1 MRFAALALA
10 CLLGAAGLSGAC
22 GGSGAEV
29 AESGAASP
37 DAAAP
42 QQDVPSTPTRAPAAD
57 SRRAATT
64 EPTATAPRVDDTLT
78 ASLEVEVRWSD
89 SGLPAV
95 DVGVRAQLLDS
106 SAPHA
111 FWRESRTDSS
121 GVARLRE
128 VPVGH
133 LRIVGDRSGSIEFT
147 LASAAPQRARL
158 ELAPGRLVRGRAV
171 DAEGKA
177 VANAELWILRQGER
191 DGQKAGE
198 ADAMG
203 TFQLAG
209 ALEGTRLYA
218 RHRDRSPSVPWSVPA
233 PNAANVELRLPLG
246 LSGGLVLGQVVDRE
260 DRAIAGAA
268 VALEPRTLAGG
279 ELAPRA
285 TLVTGADGRFQ
296 FDGAEP
302 SLSRLM
308 VMHPDFAP
316 YHEELPVV
324 PGARTERI
332 VRLAPA
338 VRVAGAVRKA
348 DSSPASGVELVV
360 HGPAEWLEQR
370 TLTDKGGEFT
380 LRGVGSGP
388 LRARVGE
395 QEVSTLVPAGLTH
408 AWNPILR

>member
-1 MRFAALALA
+1 MRFAAFFLALA
-10 CLLGAAGLSGAC
+10 LGAC

-29 AESGAASP
+29 QESGAASP

-42 QQDVPSTPTRAPAAD
+42 QDSPAEAAPRAPLD
-57 SRRAATT
+57 SRRAATS
-64 EPTATAPRVDDTLT
+64 EPAATGPRVDDTPT

-95 DVGVRAQLLDS
+95 DVGVRAHLLDS
-106 SAPHA
+106 LAPHA
-111 FWRESRTDSS
+111 FWRESRTDAS
-121 GVARLRE
+121 GVARMRE
-128 VPVGH
+128 VPVGR
-133 LRIVGDRSGSIEFT
+133 LRIDGDRSGSVEFT
-147 LASAAPQRARL
+147 LVATAPARARL

-171 DAEGKA
+171 DAEGKP
-177 VANAELWILRQGER
+177 VANAELWVLRQGER
-191 DGQKAGE
+191 DGQKVGE

-209 ALEGTRLYA
+209 ALEGTRLFA
-218 RHRDRSPSVPWSVPA
+218 RHRDRSPSVPFAVPS
-233 PNAANVELRLPLG
+233 PGAANVEIRLPLG

-268 VALEPRTLAGG
+268 VGLEPRTLAGG
-279 ELAPRA
+279 EPAPRA
-285 TLVTGADGRFQ
+285 TFVTGADGRFQ

-316 YHEELPVV
+316 FHEELPVV

-360 HGPAEWLEQR
+360 HGPAEWLELR
-370 TLTDKGGEFT
+370 TLTGKGGEFT

-388 LRARVGE
+388 LRARIGE
-395 QEVSTLVPAGLTH
+395 QESSTLVPTGLTH